1 MSRTEKLQ
9 NSAMYSLTNKN
20 LPGYTNEV
28 LTDISV
34 SLAMIADRLGELYS
48 LQLQL
53 LKSMDEF
60 NKKMIDMEDEW

>member
-1 MSRTEKLQ
+1 MSRAEKLQ
-9 NSAMYSLTNKN
+9 NSAMYNLTNKN
-20 LPGYTNEV
+20 IPGYTNEV